1 MQVIRASAHEHAARL
16 ILACYKQ
23 LGVMLQPLLL
33 ENNGSVAP
41 VKEDVKKPALE
52 LTSFE
57 INCGLQQDSASD
69 PIMDKLSVEESS
81 EIIVPVQDYQENIP
95 ESAINTDL
103 EKVDGFTKPIP
114 TDLVLANASIVGTSS
129 FPRDCYEDACTT
141 GSRGELTVSDPVPQV
156 VQALADPV
164 SARLAAVH
172 HLSQAIKSL
181 RWQRQLQ
188 DVGEKK
194 VSAENVGSKLSKHP
208 EHYTEC
214 VCGEPECV
222 AICDFRD
229 IEVGLEMDEKLWRLL
244 LLLGESYL
252 ALGQAYKEDGQFS
265 RALKAAEFA
274 CLARGSTPRSYKQV
288 EAIGGSDGARITD
301 SCLAGKTSEVHK
313 DKGYFWGQVWLLV
326 GDAFAEVQRSMGDSA
341 AIKHQD
347 VTPGEELKMAQEVM
361 KEVKRLK
368 KKVGQFQGNCEICSL
383 TSCSCQSDRASSGI
397 SASSSNS
404 FSSEG
409 NSGKYVRKHVKK
421 SNSKNPSASDIS
433 IQERDKL
440 SPNADVNE
448 TIVTSD
454 AKVTEQEP
462 VLRATISEDSTYV
475 DIFTYLEKPVLD
487 DWEKN
492 LSAASECYSSAL
504 DAFADSIHLRDYES
518 ALRKKGW
525 ACNELGRRR
534 LAQGDVKSAEAAF
547 ETAIVAFRAVK
558 DLPNIVLVYCNLAH
572 GRRAAAEVFASQLS
586 SWVGCQLPHFYYA
599 FIKTVGEARFLYQEA
614 LEFYGE
620 GRKELMAWGD
630 GVERTMRGLC
640 NEVYTQLAHT
650 YLKLGM
656 LLAREDKFL
665 KANRRNNES
674 RTVGRNELDCDRK
687 SGLSAKEAISKAL
700 VLYESLGSLRAQEAA
715 YAQFQLGCQQ
725 RDSFLFAMAVEAEE
739 TNILKRDTKL
749 QGAKRLASMADRYWQ
764 KSLEYYKAVSHPDM
778 FLQIMMERSAMCLA
792 MAPLSHPNSVS
803 APNNIN
809 LAGLYFDGEICM
821 PTT

>member
-1 MQVIRASAHEHAARL
+1 
-16 ILACYKQ
+16 
-23 LGVMLQPLLL
+23 MLQATRGDAAALLL

-41 VKEDVKKPALE
+41 VKEDMKKPALE
-52 LTSFE
+52 LPSIE
-57 INCGLQQDSASD
+57 IHSELQEDSASE
-69 PIMDKLSVEESS
+69 PITHKLSVEESS
-81 EIIVPVQDYQENIP
+81 EIISPVQDCQEIIP
-95 ESAINTDL
+95 KHATDIDV
-103 EKVDGFTKPIP
+103 EKVDGYAKATP
-114 TDLVLANASIVGTSS
+114 TDLVLANASIVETSS
-129 FPRDCYEDACTT
+129 FPHDCYEDASSTD
-141 GSRGELTVSDPVPQV
+141 SQGELTVSDPVPQV

-194 VSAENVGSKLSKHP
+194 VSAENVGPKLNRHP
-208 EHYTEC
+208 DRYTEC

-229 IEVGLEMDEKLWRLL
+229 IEVGLEMDEKLWQLL

-252 ALGQAYKEDGQFS
+252 TLAQAYKEDGQFS
-265 RALKAAEFA
+265 RALKAAELA
-274 CLARGSTPRSYKQV
+274 CLARGSTPRPEKQI
-288 EAIGGSDGARITD
+288 EAIDGSDGADITD
-301 SCLAGKTSEVHK
+301 SSRAGKTSEVHK

-326 GDAFAEVQRSMGDSA
+326 GDIFSEVQRSMGDSD

-397 SASSSNS
+397 SASSSHS
-404 FSSEG
+404 FSPEG
-409 NSGKYVRKHVKK
+409 TSGKYARKHVKK
-421 SNSKNPSASDIS
+421 SNSKNPPPASDIL

-440 SPNADVNE
+440 SLNADVNE
-448 TIVTSD
+448 AIINSD
-454 AKVTEQEP
+454 AKVMKREP
-462 VLRATISEDSTYV
+462 VLRESISEESTNV
-475 DIFTYLEKPVLD
+475 DIFTYLGKPVVD

-492 LSAASECYSSAL
+492 LSAASECYSSAVN
-504 DAFADSIHLRDYES
+504 AFADSIHLRDYEN

-534 LAQGDVKSAEAAF
+534 LAQGHVKSAETAF

-558 DLPNIVLVYCNLAH
+558 DLPNIVLVFLNLAH

-586 SWVGCQLPHFYYA
+586 SWEGCQLPHFYYS
-599 FIKTVGEARFLYQEA
+599 FIKTLGEARFLYQEA

-665 KANRRNNES
+665 KANRKNKES
-674 RTVGRNELDCDRK
+674 RTVGGNELDSDRK
-687 SGLSAKEAISKAL
+687 SGISAKEAISKAL

-725 RDSFLFAMAVEAEE
+725 RDSCLFAMAVQAEE
-739 TNILKRDTKL
+739 TNTQKRDTRL

-764 KSLEYYKAVSHPDM
+764 KALEYYKAVSHPDM

-803 APNNIN
+803 ALSKIN
-809 LAGLYFDGEICM
+809 VAGLYFDGRFACS
-821 PTT
+821 

>member
-33 ENNGSVAP
+33 EDNSRVPP
-41 VKEDVKKPALE
+41 VKEDVKESALE
-52 LTSFE
+52 LPFNEVYS
-57 INCGLQQDSASD
+57 GLQEDSTSES
-69 PIMDKLSVEESS
+69 IIHKLSVEESS
-81 EIIVPVQDYQENIP
+81 DIISPVQDCQVIIP
-95 ESAINTDL
+95 EDATNIDV
-103 EKVDGFTKPIP
+103 EKVDGYIKPTP
-114 TDLVLANASIVGTSS
+114 SDLVLASASIAETSS
-129 FPRDCYEDACTT
+129 FPHECDEDASTID
-141 GSRGELTVSDPVPQV
+141 SQEELTVSDPVPQV

-194 VSAENVGSKLSKHP
+194 VGPKLNRQSDQ
-208 EHYTEC
+208 YTEC

-229 IEVGLEMDEKLWRLL
+229 IEVGFGMDEKLWQLL

-252 ALGQAYKEDGQFS
+252 TLAQAYKEDGQFS
-265 RALKAAEFA
+265 RVLKAAELA
-274 CLARGSTPRSYKQV
+274 CLARGSTPRPDKQT
-288 EAIGGSDGARITD
+288 EASCGSDGANITD
-301 SCLAGKTSEVHK
+301 SSRVGKALVVHK
-313 DKGYFWGQVWLLV
+313 GSFWGQVWLLV
-326 GDAFAEVQRSMGDSA
+326 GDVFAETQRSMGDSDPC
-341 AIKHQD
+341 KHQD
-347 VTPGEELKMAQEVM
+347 VTPGEELKMAQEVT

-368 KKVGQFQGNCEICSL
+368 KKGGQFQGNCEICSL
-383 TSCSCQSDRASSGI
+383 TSCSCQNDRASSGV

-409 NSGKYVRKHVKK
+409 NAGKHVRKHVKK
-421 SNSKNPSASDIS
+421 SNSKNPSPPSDIL
-433 IQERDKL
+433 IQEKDKV
-440 SPNADVNE
+440 SSNADVNE
-448 TIVTSD
+448 TIMTFDVKIKKRD
-454 AKVTEQEP
+454 A
-462 VLRATISEDSTYV
+462 VLREMVSEDSTPL
-475 DIFTYLEKPVLD
+475 DIFSYLRKSFVN
-487 DWEKN
+487 DWETN
-492 LSAASECYSSAL
+492 LLDASECYSSAV
-504 DAFADSIHLRDYES
+504 DAFADSIHWREYEI

-534 LAQGDVKSAEAAF
+534 LAQGNVKSAKAAF
-547 ETAIVAFRAVK
+547 ETAIIAFRAVK

-586 SWVGCQLPHFYYA
+586 GWEGCQLPHFYYA
-599 FIKTVGEARFLYQEA
+599 FIETAGKARLLYQEA

-620 GRKELMAWGD
+620 GRKELMACED

-656 LLAREDKFL
+656 LLAREDKFF
-665 KANRRNNES
+665 KANRKNKES
-674 RTVGRNELDCDRK
+674 RTVGGNELDWERK
-687 SGLSAKEAISKAL
+687 SGITAKEAISKAL

-725 RDSFLFAMAVEAEE
+725 RDSCLFAMTVQADE
-739 TNILKRDTKL
+739 TNIQKRDTRL

-764 KSLEYYKAVSHPDM
+764 KALDYYKAVSHPDM

-792 MAPLSHPNSVS
+792 MAPLSHPNVVS
-803 APNNIN
+803 ALNNVKSAV
-809 LAGLYFDGEICM
+809 L
-821 PTT
+821 